1 MLSFLQVLTVID
13 SIYSAHLPDEYAGML
28 EAFSG
33 VNLGW
38 VRGSYLALLSDTR
51 AFRTL
56 LSTAATRGSDT

>member
-38 VRGSYLALLSDTR
+38 VRGSYLALLSDTC
-51 AFRTL
+51 L
-56 LSTAATRGSDT
+56 PNATVHSSNTRI